1 MEAIGDLFKGK
12 SYDLTFDWSDDKIYC
27 SELIWKIYQRATGLE
42 IGRLQK
48 LKDFDLSDQAV
59 QSKMKERYGNR
70 IPMDETVI
78 SPVAIFDSELLTN
91 IKAN

>member
-1 MEAIGDLFKGK
+1 
-12 SYDLTFDWSDDKIYC
+12 
-27 SELIWKIYQRATGLE
+27 
-42 IGRLQK
+42 
-48 LKDFDLSDQAV
+48 
-59 QSKMKERYGNR
+59 MKERYGNR